1 MAGRNSCF
9 VRSDA
14 NDDGT
19 LTRSEVRRLFQ
30 ARPAEQLEASLS
42 RLDRDRDGQI
52 SREEFDRES
61 AAVFQ
66 FLDTNGERLADP
78 LHLALYGDFEGSH
91 PFVIHHQRLDLIFGK
106 PGIKVIG
113 FVIESGFGVF

>member
-19 LTRSEVRRLFQ
+19 LMRSEVRRLFQ

-66 FLDTNGERLADP
+66 FLDTNGDAVIAGMELSALTITLA
-78 LHLALYGDFEGSH
+78 GDLCQPSGS
-91 PFVIHHQRLDLIFGK
+91 PDAGDGRARGGP
-106 PGIKVIG
+106 PGG
-113 FVIESGFGVF
+113 PGPRSPR